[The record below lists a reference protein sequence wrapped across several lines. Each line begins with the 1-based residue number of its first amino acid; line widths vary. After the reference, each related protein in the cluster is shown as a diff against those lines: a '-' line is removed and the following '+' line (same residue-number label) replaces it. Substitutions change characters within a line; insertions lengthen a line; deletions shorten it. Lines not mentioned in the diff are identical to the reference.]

1 MWIHDSLKPTACD
14 PCTEAWASSPVLYS
28 PLSRFYDI
36 LRLREKMWIFVAVTD
51 NDWFALHASLDRV
64 EEVSFWRPSPEAT
77 FKALQPGEV
86 LLFKLH
92 APLNY
97 IAGGGFFVRFI
108 QSPVNLDRDT
118 FKYANGVQS
127 LAEMRDRIAFYTRS
141 GVARFV

>member
-1 MWIHDSLKPTACD
+1 
-14 PCTEAWASSPVLYS
+14 
-28 PLSRFYDI
+28 
-36 LRLREKMWIFVAVTD
+36 MWIFVAVTD